1 MHQIVL
7 QVRPGMPETDATLH
21 SELLVGIVFAL
32 AEAQLDGRVEDMDR
46 ATAVASRAIV
56 TSILATSSVADAA

>member
-1 MHQIVL
+1 
-7 QVRPGMPETDATLH
+7 
-21 SELLVGIVFAL
+21 VGIVFAL